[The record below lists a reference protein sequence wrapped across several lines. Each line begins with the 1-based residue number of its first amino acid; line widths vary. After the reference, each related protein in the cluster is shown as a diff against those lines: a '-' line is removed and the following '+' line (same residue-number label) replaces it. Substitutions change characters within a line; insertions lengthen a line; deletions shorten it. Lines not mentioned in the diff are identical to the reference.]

1 MELWYRVESLAAQRP
16 EYDVIKTKHPE
27 MVGFITSPE
36 NDDGEVTFDNIEQDS
51 KEVFIIYC
59 LKE

>member
-51 KEVFIIYC
+51 KEV
-59 LKE
+59 L